1 MEIGQLFNQLFFL
14 LTYLITVV
22 LVLVSIAIGFRLG
35 RRTQKNKKSEKNPS
49 IGTVVGAMLALLA
62 FTLAFTFSM
71 TSSRF
76 DARKQLVLNEA
87 NAIGTAILRTDFLAE
102 SPRIESRKLFKE
114 YVDIRVD
121 AAQHREKIPQALA
134 DSEEIH
140 KSLWS
145 QAIASSNQTQDS
157 ELLGRYIDSLNEVI
171 DLHSERVVVSLQYR
185 ISQGVWYLLYGIT
198 ILTMLAVGYEF
209 GLNGT
214 ISFIGS
220 LLLALMFSAV
230 ILIIVDLDQSSRS
243 IFLDVSQQP
252 LIELQQKL
260 NSSVK

>member
-1 MEIGQLFNQLFFL
+1 MEIGQLFNQLFFF

-35 RRTQKNKKSEKNPS
+35 RRTPKNKKSEKNLS
-49 IGTVVGAMLALLA
+49 IGTVVGTMLALLA

-87 NAIGTAILRTDFLAE
+87 NTIRTAILRTDFLTE

-114 YVDIRVD
+114 Y
-121 AAQHREKIPQALA
+121 
-134 DSEEIH
+134 
-140 KSLWS
+140 
-145 QAIASSNQTQDS
+145 
-157 ELLGRYIDSLNEVI
+157 
-171 DLHSERVVVSLQYR
+171 
-185 ISQGVWYLLYGIT
+185 
-198 ILTMLAVGYEF
+198 
-209 GLNGT
+209 
-214 ISFIGS
+214 
-220 LLLALMFSAV
+220 
-230 ILIIVDLDQSSRS
+230 VDLDQSSRS